1 MMVMNITR
9 DYAVVNS
16 TGSVFI
22 RLHVIWLSTVVI
34 EPCANDNHTQE
45 GATSGI
51 TMADVLL
58 VYKKNFEGIHDE
70 SLQLVK
76 DVLNSQSDSLRVDIR
91 AREQVRRADFI
102 GRDLV
107 IVLGGDGTLT
117 SISHNIDSNTPVMG
131 VNSHPR
137 SDDPNGS
144 LGFYM
149 DSDIDTF
156 SDDLDAALSG
166 TAITNQLPRLQAT
179 IETTSGN
186 KIRSDP
192 AMNDLLVANTHQY
205 APSKYHLRR
214 GDIDIEQ
221 HSSGL
226 LFSTWLGQGAWFNQ
240 ISRKANLGDAGDSET
255 HYLVIARDLDS
266 QIEDETY
273 LAWTNEPTVIT
284 SDMHRGYVVPDGWDE
299 YQFNRGATITVDLT
313 GPILQLLTFR
323 NTMKERFRQS

>member
-1 MMVMNITR
+1 
-9 DYAVVNS
+9 
-16 TGSVFI
+16 
-22 RLHVIWLSTVVI
+22 
-34 EPCANDNHTQE
+34 
-45 GATSGI
+45 
-51 TMADVLL
+51 MADILL
-58 VYKKNFEGIHDE
+58 VYKKNFEGVHDE
-70 SLQLVK
+70 SLQSIK
-76 DVLNSQSDSLRVDIR
+76 GVLNSQSSTIRVDIR

-117 SISHNIDSNTPVMG
+117 SISHNIGSKTPVMG

-156 SDDLDAALSG
+156 ADDLKSALEG
-166 TAITNQLPRLQAT
+166 NAIVNRLPRLQAT

-192 AMNDLLVANTHQY
+192 AMNDLLIANTHQY

-214 GDIDIEQ
+214 GDIDIQQ

-240 ISRKANLGDAGDSET
+240 IARKSNLGNAEQSDS
-255 HYLVIARDLDS
+255 HYLVIARDLDPEIDDDTFIS
-266 QIEDETY
+266 
-273 LAWTNEPTVIT
+273 WTDKATVIT
-284 SDMHRGYVVPDGWDE
+284 SDMHRAYVVPDGWDE
-299 YQFNRGATITVDLT
+299 YQFNRGATVTVDLS
-313 GPILQLLTFR
+313 GPHLKLLTFR
-323 NTMKERFRQS
+323 NSMKDRFAL

>member
-1 MMVMNITR
+1 
-9 DYAVVNS
+9 
-16 TGSVFI
+16 
-22 RLHVIWLSTVVI
+22 
-34 EPCANDNHTQE
+34 
-45 GATSGI
+45 
-51 TMADVLL
+51 MADVLL

-70 SLQLVK
+70 SLQAVK
-76 DVLNSQSDSLRVDIR
+76 DVLNDLAETLRVDVR

-137 SDDPNGS
+137 SEDPNGS
-144 LGFYM
+144 YGFYM
-149 DSDIDTF
+149 DSDIETF
-156 SDDLDAALSG
+156 ATDLQTALKGDA
-166 TAITNQLPRLQAT
+166 IVNRLPRLQAT

-192 AMNDLLVANTHQY
+192 AMNDLLIANTHQY

-240 ISRKANLGDAGDSET
+240 IARKSKLGDAEQSDS
-255 HYLVIARDLDS
+255 HYLVIARDLDADVD
-266 QIEDETY
+266 DETY
-273 LAWTNEPTVIT
+273 LSWTDKTTVIT

-299 YQFNRGATITVDLT
+299 YQFNRGATITVDIS
-313 GPILQLLTFR
+313 GPVLQLLTFR
-323 NTMKERFRQS
+323 NSMKDRFNRD

>member
-1 MMVMNITR
+1 
-9 DYAVVNS
+9 
-16 TGSVFI
+16 
-22 RLHVIWLSTVVI
+22 
-34 EPCANDNHTQE
+34 
-45 GATSGI
+45 
-51 TMADVLL
+51 MADVLL
-58 VYKKNFEGIHDE
+58 VYKKNFEGVHDE
-70 SLQLVK
+70 SLQSVK
-76 DVLNSQSDSLRVDIR
+76 DVLAAQPDKIRVDIR

-137 SDDPNGS
+137 SGDPNGS
-144 LGFYM
+144 VGFYM
-149 DSDIDTF
+149 DSNIETF
-156 SDDLDAALSG
+156 SKDLEAALSG
-166 TAITNQLPRLQAT
+166 NAIVNRLPRLQAT

-205 APSKYHLRR
+205 APSKYILRR

-221 HSSGL
+221 QSSGL

-240 ISRKANLGDAGDSET
+240 IARKSNLGNAEEAQS
-255 HYLVIARDLDS
+255 HYLVIARDIDPS
-266 QIEDETY
+266 IEDERYMT
-273 LAWTNEPTVIT
+273 WTSDATVIT

-299 YQFNRGATITVDLT
+299 YQFNRGATVTVDLS
-313 GPILQLLTFR
+313 GPVLQLLTFR
-323 NTMKERFRQS
+323 KSMNEIFETE

>member
-1 MMVMNITR
+1 
-9 DYAVVNS
+9 
-16 TGSVFI
+16 
-22 RLHVIWLSTVVI
+22 
-34 EPCANDNHTQE
+34 
-45 GATSGI
+45 
-51 TMADVLL
+51 MADILL
-58 VYKKNFEGIHDE
+58 VYKKNFEGVHDE
-70 SLQLVK
+70 SLQSIK
-76 DVLNSQSDSLRVDIR
+76 GVLNSQSSTIRVDIR

-156 SDDLDAALSG
+156 ANDLKSALEG
-166 TAITNQLPRLQAT
+166 NAIVNRLPRLQAT

-192 AMNDLLVANTHQY
+192 AMNDLLIANTHQY

-214 GDIDIEQ
+214 GEIDIGQ

-226 LFSTWLGQGAWFNQ
+226 LFSTWLGQGAWFSQ
-240 ISRKANLGDAGDSET
+240 IARKANLGSVEQSDS
-255 HYLVIARDLDS
+255 HYLVIARDLDPE
-266 QIEDETY
+266 IEDETY
-273 LAWTNEPTVIT
+273 MAWTDEATVIT

-299 YQFNRGATITVDLT
+299 YQFNRGATISVDLS
-313 GPILQLLTFR
+313 GPVLQLLTFR
-323 NTMKERFRQS
+323 NSMKERFSRD

>member
-1 MMVMNITR
+1 MR
-9 DYAVVNS
+9 DDHAQEV
-16 TGSVFI
+16 G
-22 RLHVIWLSTVVI
+22 
-34 EPCANDNHTQE
+34 PC
-45 GATSGI
+45 GKY
-51 TMADVLL
+51 MADVLL
-58 VYKKNFEGIHDE
+58 VYKKNFEGIHDD
-70 SLQLVK
+70 SLQSVK
-76 DVLNSQSDSLRVDIR
+76 DVLNSQSSSLRVDIR

-137 SDDPNGS
+137 IEDPNGS
-144 LGFYM
+144 FGFYM
-149 DSDIDTF
+149 DSDVETF
-156 SDDLDAALSG
+156 AEDLSAALAG
-166 TAITNQLPRLQAT
+166 KAIINRLPRLQAT

-192 AMNDLLVANTHQY
+192 AMNDLLIANTHQY

-221 HSSGL
+221 QSSGL

-240 ISRKANLGDAGDSET
+240 IARKANLGNAEQSDS
-255 HYLVIARDLDS
+255 HYLVIARDIDAD
-266 QIEDETY
+266 IDDETY
-273 LAWTNEPTVIT
+273 MSWSSEATVIT

-299 YQFNRGATITVDLT
+299 YQFNRGATITVDLS
-313 GPILQLLTFR
+313 GPVLQLLTFKKS
-323 NTMKERFRQS
+323 MKERFGGD

>member
-1 MMVMNITR
+1 
-9 DYAVVNS
+9 
-16 TGSVFI
+16 
-22 RLHVIWLSTVVI
+22 
-34 EPCANDNHTQE
+34 
-45 GATSGI
+45 
-51 TMADVLL
+51 MADVLL

-70 SLQLVK
+70 SLQSVK
-76 DVLNSQSDSLRVDIR
+76 DVLTSLSGKIRVDIR

-137 SDDPNGS
+137 SGDPNGS
-144 LGFYM
+144 VGFYM

-156 SDDLDAALSG
+156 SQDLEAALSG
-166 TAITNQLPRLQAT
+166 KAIVNRLPRLQAT

-186 KIRSDP
+186 KIKTDP
-192 AMNDLLVANTHQY
+192 AMNDLLIANTHQY

-214 GDIDIEQ
+214 GEINIKQ

-226 LFSTWLGQGAWFNQ
+226 VFSTWLGQGAWFNQ
-240 ISRKANLGDAGDSET
+240 IARKSNLGNAEESKS
-255 HYLVIARDLDS
+255 HYLVIARDIDPS
-266 QIEDETY
+266 IEDERYMT
-273 LAWTNEPTVIT
+273 WTSDATVIT

-299 YQFNRGATITVDLT
+299 YQFNRGATVTVDLS
-313 GPILQLLTFR
+313 GPVLQLLTFR
-323 NTMKERFRQS
+323 KSMNEIFRTE

>member
-1 MMVMNITR
+1 
-9 DYAVVNS
+9 
-16 TGSVFI
+16 
-22 RLHVIWLSTVVI
+22 
-34 EPCANDNHTQE
+34 
-45 GATSGI
+45 
-51 TMADVLL
+51 MADILL
-58 VYKKNFEGIHDE
+58 VYKKNFEGVHDE
-70 SLQLVK
+70 SLQSIK
-76 DVLNSQSDSLRVDIR
+76 GVLNSQSSTIRVDIR

-156 SDDLDAALSG
+156 ANDLKSALDG
-166 TAITNQLPRLQAT
+166 NAIVNRLPRLQAT

-192 AMNDLLVANTHQY
+192 AMNDLLIANTHQY

-214 GDIDIEQ
+214 GEIDIQQ

-226 LFSTWLGQGAWFNQ
+226 LFSTWLGQGAWFSQ
-240 ISRKANLGDAGDSET
+240 IARKANLGSVEQSDS
-255 HYLVIARDLDS
+255 HYLVIARDLDPE
-266 QIEDETY
+266 IEDETY
-273 LAWTNEPTVIT
+273 IAWTDEATVIT

-299 YQFNRGATITVDLT
+299 YQFNRGATISVDLS
-313 GPILQLLTFR
+313 GPVLQLLTFR
-323 NTMKERFRQS
+323 NSMKERLGRD

>member
-1 MMVMNITR
+1 
-9 DYAVVNS
+9 
-16 TGSVFI
+16 
-22 RLHVIWLSTVVI
+22 
-34 EPCANDNHTQE
+34 
-45 GATSGI
+45 
-51 TMADVLL
+51 MADVLL
-58 VYKKNFEGIHDE
+58 VYKKNFEGVHDE
-70 SLQLVK
+70 SLQSVK
-76 DVLNSQSDSLRVDIR
+76 DVLAAQPDKIRVDIR

-137 SDDPNGS
+137 SGDPNGS
-144 LGFYM
+144 VGFYM
-149 DSDIDTF
+149 DSNIETF
-156 SDDLDAALSG
+156 SKDLEAALSG
-166 TAITNQLPRLQAT
+166 NAIVNRLPRLQAT

-205 APSKYHLRR
+205 APSKYILRR

-221 HSSGL
+221 QSSGL

-240 ISRKANLGDAGDSET
+240 IARKSNLGNAEEAQS
-255 HYLVIARDLDS
+255 HYLVVARDIDPS
-266 QIEDETY
+266 IEDERYMT
-273 LAWTNEPTVIT
+273 WTSDATVIT

-299 YQFNRGATITVDLT
+299 YQFNRGATVTVDLS
-313 GPILQLLTFR
+313 GPVLQLLTFR
-323 NTMKERFRQS
+323 KSMNEIFETE